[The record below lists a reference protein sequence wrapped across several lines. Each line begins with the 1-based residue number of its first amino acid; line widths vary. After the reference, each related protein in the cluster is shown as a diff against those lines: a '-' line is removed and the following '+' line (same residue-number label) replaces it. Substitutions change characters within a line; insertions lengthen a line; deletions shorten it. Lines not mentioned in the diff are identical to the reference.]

1 MKLNRLAELIAK
13 FGATAGGTLF
23 FALFIR
29 FCVQLKQNPDR
40 TADEKGQAFIS
51 ILIISVTLVVVAV
64 PEGLPLAV
72 TLALAFA
79 TKRMT
84 KENLLV
90 RVLASCETA
99 GGASV
104 VCTDKTGTLTLNEMQ
119 IVAMSLGVTA
129 KGVRRLEE
137 NSGRSNAN
145 KVADEHGMVEAENSR
160 QGREDF
166 TFDLNELSTL
176 ARPQMSKLLNDSFT
190 INSTAFEDVDKESGK
205 PVIIGSKTEAAM
217 LLLGREQGWT
227 GATETR
233 AATSV
238 HQIFPFSSEVKA
250 MATAINLPNGKI
262 RLLVKGASE
271 ILLKVCTSHV
281 DIDVSG
287 NGSDDIN
294 VIPFNEET
302 MTNLQRTIYFYA
314 SQCLRTIA
322 VCYKDYEPGTF
333 PVESG
338 EAELALA
345 DLAKDLVMITVVA
358 IEDPLRPGVIESVA
372 KCHKAGVAVKM
383 CTGDNVLTA
392 RSIATQC
399 GMYSPGGIVIEG
411 PAFRR
416 LSPAERLEIVPRLQV
431 MARSSP
437 EDKRLLV
444 ESLRELGN
452 TVCVTGDGSND
463 APALKA
469 AQIGF
474 AMGICGT
481 EVAKEASDIIV
492 MDDSFASL
500 ILAIKWGR
508 CVNDSVRKFL
518 QFQLSVNVT
527 AVVLTFITAVAS
539 DEEESVLSAVQLLW
553 VNLIMDTFAAL
564 ALATDPASERSLDR
578 LPEKASSPLLNI
590 DMVKMILGQAC
601 YQIVVCFVLHWRGHD
616 ILGGQSPRDDAA
628 LKTLVFNSFVFCQIF
643 NMINCRS
650 LTNDLNFWHGIHR
663 NRWFM
668 LIFLIMVGGQ
678 VLIVFVGGAAF
689 SVTRIGGRDWAIS
702 VVIGA
707 LAIPWGACIRL
718 LPSGPL
724 YRLMVKLGLYPDP
737 NALPRIAP
745 SADYNNYQ
753 YAEPVYQTRSN
764 LDLFRTIRSES
775 RLRASPMVLKSRRR
789 KMRDAN
795 LQYPTLLTMAPS
807 LLLGAVAAGQ
817 NWLAPLD
824 SEKLGDPAAQNP
836 SRSTE
841 KLAAGKMAF
850 HPDSD
855 KSDALYQ
862 KYANR

>member
-1 MKLNRLAELIAK
+1 LPPGKTLKKDCFLISGAKVTEGVGEYVVIAVGTKSFNGRLMMALRTDAESTPLQIKLNRLAELIAK
-13 FGATAGGTLF
+13 FGASAGLTLF

-29 FCVQLKQNPDR
+29 FCVQLKEDPDR
-40 TADEKGQAFIS
+40 TPDEKGQDFIS
-51 ILIISVTLVVVAV
+51 ILIIAVTLVVVAV

-84 KENLLV
+84 AENLLV

-99 GGASV
+99 GGANV

-137 NSGRSNAN
+137 NPQRTNAN
-145 KVADEHGMVEAENSR
+145 KVEDENGVAEIENTR
-160 QGREDF
+160 TGRPDF
-166 TFDLNELSTL
+166 TFDLSELNQIAT
-176 ARPQMSKLLNDSFT
+176 PQMQQLLNESFC
-190 INSTAFEDVDKESGK
+190 INSTAFEEIDKETGK
-205 PVIIGSKTEAAM
+205 VGIIGSKTEAAM
-217 LLLGREQGWT
+217 LLLGREVGWT
-227 GATETR
+227 GATDLR
-233 AATSV
+233 AAATV
-238 HQIFPFSSEVKA
+238 HQVFPFSSEVKA
-250 MATAINLPNGKI
+250 MATAITLPNGKI

-281 DIDVSG
+281 DIDGPS
-287 NGSDDIN
+287 NAASDIK
-294 VIPFNEET
+294 VVRFNEET

-333 PVESG
+333 PTADG
-338 EAELALA
+338 EQELLLA
-345 DLAKDLVMITVVA
+345 DLAKDLTMITVVA
-358 IEDPLRPGVIESVA
+358 IEDPLRPGVIESVS
-372 KCHKAGVAVKM
+372 KCNKAGVAVKM

-392 RSIATQC
+392 RSIAIQC
-399 GMYSPGGIVIEG
+399 GMYTPGGIVIEG

-416 LSPAERLEIVPRLQV
+416 LSHQERLEIVPRLQV

-452 TVCVTGDGSND
+452 IVCVTGDGSND

-469 AQIGF
+469 SNIGF
-474 AMGICGT
+474 AMGISGT

-500 ILAIKWGR
+500 TLAIKWGR

-578 LPEKASSPLLNI
+578 QPEKATAPLLNI

-616 ILGGQSPRDDAA
+616 ILGDEPGGGNSQ

-650 LTNDLNFWHGIHR
+650 LTSDLNFWHGIHR

-668 LIFLIMVGGQ
+668 LIFLI
-678 VLIVFVGGAAF
+678 
-689 SVTRIGGRDWAIS
+689 
-702 VVIGA
+702 
-707 LAIPWGACIRL
+707 
-718 LPSGPL
+718 
-724 YRLMVKLGLYPDP
+724 
-737 NALPRIAP
+737 
-745 SADYNNYQ
+745 
-753 YAEPVYQTRSN
+753 
-764 LDLFRTIRSES
+764 SES
-775 RLRASPMVLKSRRR
+775 IARPRRLAVVRH
-789 KMRDAN
+789 
-795 LQYPTLLTMAPS
+795 LLTT
-807 LLLGAVAAGQ
+807 LRCF
-817 NWLAPLD
+817 PLV
-824 SEKLGDPAAQNP
+824 
-836 SRSTE
+836 
-841 KLAAGKMAF
+841 
-850 HPDSD
+850 
-855 KSDALYQ
+855 
-862 KYANR
+862 

>member
-287 NGSDDIN
+287 SGSDDIN

-527 AVVLTFITAVAS
+527 AVVLTFVTAVAS

-590 DMVKMILGQAC
+590 DMIKMILGQAC

-616 ILGGQSPRDDAA
+616 ILGGQSPQDDAA
-628 LKTLVFNSFVFCQIF
+628 LSTLVFNSFVFCQIF

-689 SVTRIGGRDWAIS
+689 SVSRIGGRDWAIS
-702 VVIGA
+702 IVIGA

-718 LPSGPL
+718 MPSGPL
-724 YRLMVKLGLYPDP
+724 YRLMVKLGLYADP
-737 NALPRIAP
+737 NALPRISP

-817 NWLAPLD
+817 NWLAPLEK
-824 SEKLGDPAAQNP
+824 EKLGDPAAQNP
-836 SRSTE
+836 SKSTE